1 MDEAEQNASS
11 EDQMRMSDVAEEAME
26 QENLQS
32 GSERMDEP
40 IEVDALAEEQT
51 ATQPAQEEENG
62 ESIAR

>member
-11 EDQMRMSDVAEEAME
+11 EDQMSDVAEEAME

-40 IEVDALAEEQT
+40 IEVDAPAEEQT